1 MQLLGFTKQQSGKDP
16 CTSARAYSFSTG
28 PANPPK
34 ASKPAIIED
43 SRFGKDRELRR
54 IICDWCYELKVG
66 NEAGAFW
73 DREAMPVAGARQAA
87 WERGAWDASW
97 YCIDCYVLYYN
108 CSYEAVYH
116 KLGFSKRAQK
126 KARFAKGRA

>member
-1 MQLLGFTKQQSGKDP
+1 MQFLGFTKQQSGKDP
-16 CTSARAYSFSTG
+16 RMNACASSSSTG

-34 ASKPAIIED
+34 ASKPAIIND
-43 SRFGKDRELRR
+43 TRFAKEREQRK
-54 IICDWCYELKVG
+54 IICDGCDKLKVG

-73 DREAMPVAGARQAA
+73 NREGMPAAGEREAA

-97 YCIDCYVLYYN
+97 YCTGCYVLYYK

-116 KLGFSKRAQK
+116 KLGFSERAGK
-126 KARFAKGRA
+126 KARFAKVRA